1 MAKKLTTEEFKLQL
15 SREHPE
21 LDEFLTKQIGKITT
35 SKKPQLYIFQQIW

>member
-21 LDEFLTKQIGKITT
+21 LELLSDYNGK
-35 SKKPQLYIFQQIW
+35 LHNC